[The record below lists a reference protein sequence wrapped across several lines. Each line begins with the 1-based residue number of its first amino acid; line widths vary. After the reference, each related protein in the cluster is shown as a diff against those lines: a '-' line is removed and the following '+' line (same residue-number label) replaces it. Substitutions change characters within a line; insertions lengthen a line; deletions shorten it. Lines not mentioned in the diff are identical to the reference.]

1 MRRLPAVKNP
11 SPFSGPP
18 KLIPVPQRHFAH
30 IHIDLVGPLTPSNGF
45 NHILTVIDRTSH
57 WMETIS
63 LANTTAAEVTTSL
76 FSGWICR
83 FGVPAIITSDRGAQ
97 FTSNIW
103 NSLCLLLQ
111 IKHQPTTAYH
121 AQANG
126 MVERLHRR

>member
-1 MRRLPAVKNP
+1 MEA
-11 SPFSGPP
+11 
-18 KLIPVPQRHFAH
+18 IP
-30 IHIDLVGPLTPSNGF
+30 
-45 NHILTVIDRTSH
+45 
-57 WMETIS
+57 
-63 LANTTAAEVTTSL
+63 LANTAAAEVAVAEVAAAL

-121 AQANG
+121 SQANG
-126 MVERLHRR
+126 PLPSTGFVWHTIGVAKPVPKYKQ